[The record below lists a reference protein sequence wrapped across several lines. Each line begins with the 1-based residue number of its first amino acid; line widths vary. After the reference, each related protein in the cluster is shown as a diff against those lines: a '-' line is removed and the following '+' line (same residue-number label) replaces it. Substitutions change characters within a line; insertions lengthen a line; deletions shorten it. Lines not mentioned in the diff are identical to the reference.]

1 MINKRFGF
9 FCFIS
14 LVDVNKIE
22 EVTLNRTSVNERRRS
37 RNKSELMPE
46 QISKGEIELYGE
58 SRLEAHKS
66 LKNLSCFTRIK
77 LNQYNRHRSS
87 ESGGCIHNSQ

>member
-1 MINKRFGF
+1 MTNKRFGF

-46 QISKGEIELYGE
+46 QISKGEIEL
-58 SRLEAHKS
+58 
-66 LKNLSCFTRIK
+66 
-77 LNQYNRHRSS
+77 
-87 ESGGCIHNSQ
+87 

>member
-58 SRLEAHKS
+58 
-66 LKNLSCFTRIK
+66 NLSCFTRIK

-87 ESGGCIHNSQ
+87 EMRGCIRNSHREVF